1 MLASLRHP
9 NIISVP
15 EYGFDEQQQP
25 YFTMEFLDD
34 AVDILSDSDQASLE
48 RKLQRIVQMLQAL
61 AYLHRR
67 GIIHRDLKPDNVLV
81 VDGHVKVL
89 DFGLA
94 VIKQR

>member
-34 AVDILSDSDQASLE
+34 AVDILSDSDQSSLE
-48 RKLQRIVQMLQAL
+48 RKLQRIV
-61 AYLHRR
+61 
-67 GIIHRDLKPDNVLV
+67 
-81 VDGHVKVL
+81 
-89 DFGLA
+89 
-94 VIKQR
+94 

>member
-48 RKLQRIVQMLQAL
+48 QKLQAL

-81 VDGHVKVL
+81 VDGHVKVQHL
-89 DFGLA
+89 HQ
-94 VIKQR
+94 K